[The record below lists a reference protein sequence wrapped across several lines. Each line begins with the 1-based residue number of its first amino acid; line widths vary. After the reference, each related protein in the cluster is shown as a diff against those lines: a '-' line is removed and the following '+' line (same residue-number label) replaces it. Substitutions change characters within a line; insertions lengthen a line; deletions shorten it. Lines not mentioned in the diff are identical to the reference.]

1 VSKTKKGTRTFGGL
15 IVEVLKDFSGTRKRR
30 SRDPS
35 EEKKNGKCVEEVEI
49 FNLAT
54 GKITGIIIP
63 SSSNQNW
70 TFILRAFDS
79 LLLRK

>member
-1 VSKTKKGTRTFGGL
+1 
-15 IVEVLKDFSGTRKRR
+15 LKDFSGTRTRR
-30 SRDPS
+30 SSDPS
-35 EEKKNGKCVEEVEI
+35 EKKKNGKCVEEVEI

-70 TFILRAFDS
+70 TFIPREFDS